1 MNNYKKK
8 PKNNSLNGQPLS
20 KKVKNEEL
28 KLYGYGLDKDHPFRK
43 LSDKPKKIDFE
54 KKLDKGKKKDL

>member
-43 LSDKPKKIDFE
+43 LSDKPKKIPLF
-54 KKLDKGKKKDL
+54 